1 MTTPTSRMVFVPSIF
16 VDVEEGENC
25 PYSLQLVFS
34 ALDAARGV
42 RQVRL
47 YHESA
52 EGPVYDVV
60 AWNNGDSEPSE
71 ASGVAVEDSGQG
83 RAYLIYGGNGGIR
96 LHPASSSQPWDLASG
111 DQWGRSHML
120 LSDVEDVVWGGF
132 LIK

>member
-1 MTTPTSRMVFVPSIF
+1 MVFVPSIF

-34 ALDAARGV
+34 ALDEARRV

-52 EGPVYDVV
+52 GGLLYDV
-60 AWNNGDSEPSE
+60 AGWNNDSEPSE

-83 RAYLIYGGNGGIR
+83 RAYLIYGGNGGLR
-96 LHPASSSQPWDLASG
+96 LRSASSEEPWDLASA

-120 LSDVEDVVWGGF
+120 LSDVKDVVWADS
-132 LIK
+132 